1 MRVSVGVF
9 EDVRHSVGEPDC
21 VGDTVAL
28 RDGEAQLEEEGDK
41 LAERDSEGDTEGVI
55 VGV

>member
-1 MRVSVGVF
+1 VRVSVGVF